1 MVLCSRCKKRPAVVF
16 ITSMQGNEKKNE
28 GLCMVCAKESNIP
41 QISEYMEQM
50 GITDDDLE
58 QMSDQMMEILDG
70 DGFEMGGAET
80 LPPYIQNMLDN
91 AGLTGLKSVLSEKNN
106 DRKNP
111 PAEKKSVLQIQEQI
125 KIRKKT
131 KRKKNLNFWIITVLI

>member
-1 MVLCSRCKKRPAVVF
+1 MY
-16 ITSMQGNEKKNE
+16 
-28 GLCMVCAKESNIP
+28 GLRQESNIP

-91 AGLTGLKSVLSEKNN
+91 AGLTGLKSVLSEKRITIGKILRR
-106 DRKNP
+106 RKSP
-111 PAEKKSVLQIQEQI
+111 VLQIQEQI
-125 KIRKKT
+125 KIRKKK

>member
-58 QMSDQMMEILDG
+58 QMSDQIMEILDG

-111 PAEKKSVLQIQEQI
+111 RVSGSFY
-125 KIRKKT
+125 T
-131 KRKKNLNFWIITVLI
+131 

>member
-58 QMSDQMMEILDG
+58 QMSDQMTDLKWEV
-70 DGFEMGGAET
+70 
-80 LPPYIQNMLDN
+80 QKHCR
-91 AGLTGLKSVLSEKNN
+91 LTYRICWTMQ
-106 DRKNP
+106 D
-111 PAEKKSVLQIQEQI
+111 
-125 KIRKKT
+125 
-131 KRKKNLNFWIITVLI
+131 

>member
-70 DGFEMGGAET
+70 DGFEM
-80 LPPYIQNMLDN
+80 
-91 AGLTGLKSVLSEKNN
+91 
-106 DRKNP
+106 
-111 PAEKKSVLQIQEQI
+111 
-125 KIRKKT
+125 
-131 KRKKNLNFWIITVLI
+131 

>member
-1 MVLCSRCKKRPAVVF
+1 
-16 ITSMQGNEKKNE
+16 
-28 GLCMVCAKESNIP
+28 MVCAKESNIP

-91 AGLTGLKSVLSEKNN
+91 AGLTGLKSVLSEKKNN
-106 DRKNP
+106 DRK
-111 PAEKKSVLQIQEQI
+111 KILRRRKSPVLQIQEQI

-131 KRKKNLNFWIITVLI
+131 KRKKRT